1 MGLHLFSP
9 YRMGALALDNRIV
22 VAPMCMY
29 AANDGVASDWHILH
43 LGTLAVSGAGL
54 VILEATGVERQGRIS
69 HRCLGLY
76 SDECEAALRRVL
88 DVCRLYGAAKM
99 GIQLAHSGRKGA
111 VTPSWLPRRPLT
123 AEEGGWQPEGPS
135 LIEDGVHATPR
146 VLDRAGIERIKRA
159 WVDATVR
166 AARVGFDMVELH
178 FAHGYLVNQFL
189 SPLANLRT
197 DEYGGTLANRMRLA
211 LEIFSL
217 CRERWPH
224 AKPMGVRITAT
235 DWVEGGWDLDDSV
248 QLARALKGL
257 GCDYIC
263 ASTGGVSDK
272 QKIVS
277 GPGYQVPFAARIR
290 AETGMPTM
298 AVGQI
303 WEPALAQEV
312 VQSGKADLVALAR
325 KMLDDPRWPW
335 HAAAQLGIHLDY
347 PPRYHT
353 CHPALGS
360 ALRFPEEKSKAEALA
375 RLAELSRA
383 SGPSVR
389 Q

>member
-1 MGLHLFSP
+1 MAAHLFSP
-9 YRMGALALDNRIV
+9 YRMGTLELDNRIV

-29 AANDGVASDWHILH
+29 AANDGVASEWHVLH

-76 SDECEAALRRVL
+76 SDECELALRRVL
-88 DVCRLYGAAKM
+88 DVCRLYGTAKI
-99 GIQLAHSGRKGA
+99 GIQLAHAGRKGA

-123 AEEGGWQPEGPS
+123 KEEGWWQPEGPS
-135 LIEDGVHATPR
+135 LIEDAVHSTPR
-146 VLDRAGIERIKRA
+146 VLDRAGIERIKAA

-166 AARVGFDMVELH
+166 AARAGFDMVELH

-197 DEYGGTLANRMRLA
+197 DEYGGALANRMRLA

-217 CRERWPH
+217 CRERWP
-224 AKPMGVRITAT
+224 ADKPLGVRITAT
-235 DWVEGGWDLDDSV
+235 DWVEGGWDIEDSV
-248 QLARALKGL
+248 ELAARLKAL

-263 ASTGGVSDK
+263 ASTGGVSEK

-290 AETGMPTM
+290 ADTGIATM

-303 WEPALAQEV
+303 WEPALAEEV
-312 VQSGKADLVALAR
+312 IGSGKADLVALAR
-325 KMLDDPRWPW
+325 RMLYDPRWPW
-335 HAAAQLGIHLDY
+335 HAAEALGVHLDY
-347 PPRYHT
+347 APRYHA

-360 ALRFPEEKSKAEALA
+360 ALKFPEEKGKFEQLA
-375 RLAELSRA
+375 KLAELSRA
-383 SGPSVR
+383 RRAP
-389 Q
+389 